1 MSIVSKL
8 THKEFTEKAVKNLR
22 REGYKGIHS
31 VFSGFNAAFREY
43 FDTDPIE
50 ATQAMAKKEHITI
63 RPARK
68 GCMIYLHGES
78 PKLES
83 SGKAVLA
90 KMGL

>member
-1 MSIVSKL
+1 MPRL
-8 THKEFTEKAVKNLR
+8 THIEFTKKAIKALR

-43 FDTDPIE
+43 FDEDPVE
-50 ATQAMAKKEHITI
+50 ATTKMASKEQVNV

-68 GCMIYLHGES
+68 GCMLYLPGES
-78 PKLES
+78 PKMES
-83 SGKAVLA
+83 SGKSVLS